1 VSAAE
6 GVEPEAFRRA
16 REAQQGA
23 PVAVFLEDTDD
34 RDELLRRVNVALK
47 LPEGLRV
54 VAVVERGTDDEAE
67 YDLHLEDERKIEG
80 GRRSA
85 VADPRKFE
93 LALTA
98 KLKADAPELPY
109 YMPKEWRHVALAIMR
124 ASVPDGTVG
133 GKLEEATEWLAA
145 FAEQQRSLAEP
156 EGSGEPGL
164 LVVDLR
170 DKEAL
175 WRVLYHDQPS
185 MFLGSDRRV
194 YVRVPHLFRFINST
208 WGQHPTSTDLK
219 RRLAR

>member
-1 VSAAE
+1 MSAAE
-6 GVEPEAFRRA
+6 VVEPEAFRQV
-16 REAQQGA
+16 REVQQGA
-23 PVAVFLEDTDD
+23 PAAVFLEGTGD

-109 YMPKEWRHVALAIMR
+109 YIGALLAERVPISLEVAERLRSALEALVAADASWSREVAAHRGLASLAGRDELAAELPRRSDEQRQALAQLDSLLR
-124 ASVPDGTVG
+124 DDPGALVPVP
-133 GKLEEATEWLAA
+133 
-145 FAEQQRSLAEP
+145 RSLL
-156 EGSGEPGL
+156 PGP
-164 LVVDLR
+164 D
-170 DKEAL
+170 DEA
-175 WRVLYHDQPS
+175 
-185 MFLGSDRRV
+185 
-194 YVRVPHLFRFINST
+194 
-208 WGQHPTSTDLK
+208 
-219 RRLAR
+219 

>member
-1 VSAAE
+1 MSAAE
-6 GVEPEAFRRA
+6 VVEPEAFRQV
-16 REAQQGA
+16 REVQQGA
-23 PVAVFLEDTDD
+23 PAAVFLEGTGD

-109 YMPKEWRHVALAIMR
+109 YIGALLAERVPISLEVAERLRSALEALVAADGAWSREIAGYRGLASLAGRDELAEQLPRRTDAQRQALAEWDSLLR
-124 ASVPDGTVG
+124 DDPGALVPVP
-133 GKLEEATEWLAA
+133 
-145 FAEQQRSLAEP
+145 RSLL
-156 EGSGEPGL
+156 PGP
-164 LVVDLR
+164 D
-170 DKEAL
+170 DEA
-175 WRVLYHDQPS
+175 
-185 MFLGSDRRV
+185 
-194 YVRVPHLFRFINST
+194 
-208 WGQHPTSTDLK
+208 
-219 RRLAR
+219 

>member
-6 GVEPEAFRRA
+6 VVEPEAFRQV
-16 REAQQGA
+16 REVQQGA
-23 PVAVFLEDTDD
+23 PAAVFLEGTGD

-109 YMPKEWRHVALAIMR
+109 YIGALLAERVPISLEVAERLRSALEALVAADASWSREVAAHRGLASLAGRDELAAELPRRSDEQRQALAQWDSLLR
-124 ASVPDGTVG
+124 DDPGALVPVP
-133 GKLEEATEWLAA
+133 
-145 FAEQQRSLAEP
+145 RSLL
-156 EGSGEPGL
+156 PGP
-164 LVVDLR
+164 D
-170 DKEAL
+170 DEA
-175 WRVLYHDQPS
+175 
-185 MFLGSDRRV
+185 
-194 YVRVPHLFRFINST
+194 
-208 WGQHPTSTDLK
+208 
-219 RRLAR
+219 

>member
-1 VSAAE
+1 MSAAE
-6 GVEPEAFRRA
+6 VVEPEAFRQV
-16 REAQQGA
+16 REVQQGA
-23 PVAVFLEDTDD
+23 PAAVFLEGTGD

-109 YMPKEWRHVALAIMR
+109 YIGALLAERVPISLEVAERLRSALEALVAADASWSREVAAHRGLASLAGRDELAAELPRRSDEQRQALAQWDSLLR
-124 ASVPDGTVG
+124 DDPGALVPVP
-133 GKLEEATEWLAA
+133 
-145 FAEQQRSLAEP
+145 RSLL
-156 EGSGEPGL
+156 PGP
-164 LVVDLR
+164 D
-170 DKEAL
+170 DEA
-175 WRVLYHDQPS
+175 
-185 MFLGSDRRV
+185 
-194 YVRVPHLFRFINST
+194 
-208 WGQHPTSTDLK
+208 
-219 RRLAR
+219 

>member
-6 GVEPEAFRRA
+6 VVEPEAFRQV
-16 REAQQGA
+16 REAQQSTPA
-23 PVAVFLEDTDD
+23 AVFLEATGD

-109 YMPKEWRHVALAIMR
+109 YIGALLAERVPISLEVAERLRSALEALVAADASWSREVAAHRGLASLAGRDELAAELPRRSDEQRQALAQWDSLLR
-124 ASVPDGTVG
+124 DDPGALVPVP
-133 GKLEEATEWLAA
+133 
-145 FAEQQRSLAEP
+145 RSLL
-156 EGSGEPGL
+156 PGP
-164 LVVDLR
+164 D
-170 DKEAL
+170 DEA
-175 WRVLYHDQPS
+175 
-185 MFLGSDRRV
+185 
-194 YVRVPHLFRFINST
+194 
-208 WGQHPTSTDLK
+208 
-219 RRLAR
+219 